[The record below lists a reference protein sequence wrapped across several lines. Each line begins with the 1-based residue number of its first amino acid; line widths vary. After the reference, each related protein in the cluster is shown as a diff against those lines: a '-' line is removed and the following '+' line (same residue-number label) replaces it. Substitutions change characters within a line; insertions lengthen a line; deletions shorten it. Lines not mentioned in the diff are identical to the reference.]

1 MTAEKVKDSEL
12 ELAEIWGDTVN
23 LRHLAG
29 AMIIGMI
36 LGFSFYWTGLQII
49 KSFYPDIQ
57 ASLQQALALL
67 VGIVGC
73 LLAAVISAKLY
84 PPKRI
89 LTEQAASQEDR
100 QLILQELQIDIN
112 QEAEDMA
119 TMPQDI
125 LKEMHELKLDELF
138 QVSSPGKKEA

>member
-23 LRHLAG
+23 LKHLAG
-29 AMIIGMI
+29 AMIIGVV

-49 KSFYPDIQ
+49 KSLYPDIQ
-57 ASLQQALALL
+57 ISLQQALALL

-89 LTEQAASQEDR
+89 LTEQSASQEDR
-100 QLILQELQIDIN
+100 RLILQELQIDQA
-112 QEAEDMA
+112 QEAEDMKS
-119 TMPQDI
+119 MPQDI
-125 LKEMHELKLDELF
+125 LDEMRELKLDELF
-138 QVSSPGKKEA
+138 QVSSSDKKEA